1 MYLFCNM
8 KQEELKR
15 EVERVVGRE
24 LREAR
29 DFETLSQLLLIRTRE
44 RLSPTTLK
52 RLWGYLKNEEVQTR
66 RHTLD
71 VLSRFTGYRSYDD
84 FCAHEENKD
93 DVQSG
98 ICMEERITTE
108 TMRLGQR
115 LIITWL
121 PDRRIVVKHLGGSKF
136 VIQEVENS
144 KLCVGDTFR
153 CHLMIQHEPLY
164 LDELIHQGLPPT
176 AYVAGQRDGVVV
188 EVCD

>member
-1 MYLFCNM
+1 M

-15 EVERVVGRE
+15 EVERVMGRE

-29 DFETLSQLLLIRTRE
+29 DFEVLSKSLLKCTRE

-71 VLSRFTGYRSYDD
+71 VLARFSGYRSYED
-84 FCAHEENKD
+84 FSAREGNKD

-98 ICMEERITTE
+98 ICIEDRITTE
-108 TMRLGQR
+108 AMRIGQR
-115 LIITWL
+115 LVITWL
-121 PDRRIVVKHLGGSKF
+121 PDRRIVVRHLGYSRF
-136 VIQEVENS
+136 EIVESENS

-164 LDELIHQGLPPT
+164 LDELIHQGMPPT

-188 EVCD
+188 EVC

>member
-1 MYLFCNM
+1 M

-15 EVERVVGRE
+15 EVERVVGHQ
-24 LREAR
+24 LREAG
-29 DFETLSQLLLIRTRE
+29 DFEMLSESLFKCTRE

-71 VLSRFTGYRSYDD
+71 VLSRFSGYRSYED
-84 FCAHEENKD
+84 FCAHEEDKD
-93 DVQSG
+93 DVQSD
-98 ICMEERITTE
+98 ICIEDRITTE
-108 TMRLGQR
+108 MMRFGQR

-121 PDRRIVVKHLGGSKF
+121 PNRRIVVRHLGDSRF
-136 VIQEVENS
+136 EILEAENS
-144 KLCVGDTFR
+144 KLCIGDTFR

-176 AYVAGQRDGVVV
+176 AYVAGQRNGVVV
-188 EVCD
+188 EVCE